1 MAGLFGDEM
10 NEIGKFSVDEEKI
23 VSVELG
29 EEFYKLD
36 LLDRADCLHALLREI
51 QVMYAVAVDQLYD
64 RKGRRH

>member
-1 MAGLFGDEM
+1 VAGLFGESMKEVGKITIDEA
-10 NEIGKFSVDEEKI
+10 KI